1 MGKTQNIA
9 WHGADLESAFPN
21 CVRTTACQI
30 LLKNALQSQKF
41 RKWALTIIT
50 ESELQNI
57 LRFLLIAFIFT
68 SSKCDVIIYSSY
80 DPPPPP
86 PTLAARHVAKETRQK
101 MYLYIYVFN
110 GTGQL

>member
-57 LRFLLIAFIFT
+57 LRFLVIAFIFT

-80 DPPPPP
+80 DPP
-86 PTLAARHVAKETRQK
+86 TLAARHVAKETENVFI
-101 MYLYIYVFN
+101 YICVQWN
-110 GTGQL
+110 WTIIT

>member
-1 MGKTQNIA
+1 MTFSLILAAILFLNFVGKEQNIA
-9 WHGADLESAFPN
+9 WHGADLESAFTN

-57 LRFLLIAFIFT
+57 LRFLVIAFIFT

-80 DPPPPP
+80 DPPP
-86 PTLAARHVAKETRQK
+86 
-101 MYLYIYVFN
+101 
-110 GTGQL
+110 